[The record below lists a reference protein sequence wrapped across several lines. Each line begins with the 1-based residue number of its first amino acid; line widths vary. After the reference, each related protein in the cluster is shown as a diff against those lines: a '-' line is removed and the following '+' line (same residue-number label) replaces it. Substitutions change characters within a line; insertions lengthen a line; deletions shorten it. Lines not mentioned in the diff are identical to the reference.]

1 MNPAVAPSP
10 RRRTLH
16 LLVALAAGILVLA
29 GCSGGD
35 DDTAEGETVLSS
47 EPQVVDADDPAV
59 ADESSTTTA
68 PTTTEPAPPAGRP
81 TPLESA
87 QTLYDAWFADDR
99 VTAATVAEPDAVE
112 AMWLTARGDYAVY
125 NQCDSGEFGT
135 SGCLF
140 RGANG
145 TIQFTMERRDDT
157 WVVSTAFYSEP

>member
-1 MNPAVAPSP
+1 M
-10 RRRTLH
+10 
-16 LLVALAAGILVLA
+16 
-29 GCSGGD
+29 
-35 DDTAEGETVLSS
+35 
-47 EPQVVDADDPAV
+47 
-59 ADESSTTTA
+59 
-68 PTTTEPAPPAGRP
+68 
-81 TPLESA
+81 
-87 QTLYDAWFADDR
+87 
-99 VTAATVAEPDAVE
+99 AEPDAVE